1 MGWFK
6 SKSNGVLGDDPL
18 DIIESAIRA
27 VKKSYNSEW
36 DRDATLE
43 EVRDAF
49 NYVMRPLEK
58 KC

>member
-6 SKSNGVLGDDPL
+6 SESGGMLGDAPL
-18 DIIESAIRA
+18 DIIESAIKD
-27 VKKSYNSEW
+27 VKKSYNSDW

-49 NYVMRPLEK
+49 NYVMRPLEG
-58 KC
+58 